1 MGSIPL
7 LLMVVVTLLPPP
19 CAAATDARSSSS
31 APARM
36 HKALKGSLISY
47 AFEIIT
53 VTAPVKVGRERQ
65 ARYAVSF
72 HNTHDEGENQP
83 GQR

>member
-1 MGSIPL
+1 
-7 LLMVVVTLLPPP
+7 
-19 CAAATDARSSSS
+19 
-31 APARM
+31 M